1 MRSVRPCPYD
11 RIHHT
16 QVALGMKCSPTVVVV
31 VVVLLLN
38 YIYAS
43 NTCIC
48 CTTLTLCGI
57 VVLSRIG
64 PRNRI
69 RYSWTAA
76 RSVPRVRRKCPR
88 WPSGKGASSWELRC
102 PEVRNVNSALYIVPL
117 YSRALKMNQII
128 CVIF

>member
-31 VVVLLLN
+31 VVVVLLLN

-57 VVLSRIG
+57 VFA
-64 PRNRI
+64 
-69 RYSWTAA
+69 Y
-76 RSVPRVRRKCPR
+76 RSSKPDQIFVDCSTISPESSKKVSEMAERKGCKFLGAPV
-88 WPSGKGASSWELRC
+88 SGGT
-102 PEVRNVNSALYIVPL
+102 
-117 YSRALKMNQII
+117 
-128 CVIF
+128 